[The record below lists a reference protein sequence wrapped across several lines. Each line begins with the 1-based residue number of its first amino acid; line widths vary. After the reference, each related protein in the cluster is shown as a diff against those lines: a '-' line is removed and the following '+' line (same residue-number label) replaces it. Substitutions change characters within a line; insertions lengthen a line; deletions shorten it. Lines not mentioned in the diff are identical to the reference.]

1 MIKGKFVG
9 KVNIS
14 LEIPND
20 YPDLISYDG
29 LKEEWGT
36 FAEKIK
42 EILQDEFGEEFVV
55 SVETL
60 ESELIKTND

>member
-14 LEIPND
+14 FEIPND
-20 YPDLISYDG
+20 HPNLISYDG
-29 LKEEWGT
+29 LKKEWRT
-36 FAEKIK
+36 LANQIK
-42 EILQDEFGEEFVV
+42 EILEDEFGEEFVF

-60 ESELIKTND
+60 ESELVKTDD